1 MHIAALNLDS
11 IACVQ
16 DLYGDD
22 RRVWNGL
29 FELFSKDLAEATSAG
44 IDLGYQRGKFFPI
57 VLGNK
62 GDWSYLVPQTM
73 HVLTFLFS
81 RAVHCCI
88 YRCACIPLLQVH
100 ALDVHG
106 WV

>member
-22 RRVWNGL
+22 RRIWNGL

-62 GDWSYLVPQTM
+62 GDWSYLAPQTM
-73 HVLTFLFS
+73 HGLTFWQIYFS
-81 RAVHCCI
+81 GQCI
-88 YRCACIPLLQVH
+88 VAYI
-100 ALDVHG
+100 DVH
-106 WV
+106 VSCYYRRMR